1 MEKFNQVNIVLLL
14 TEVLLEEV
22 VDGSFK
28 HERIVDSDVSDA
40 FLRSEAEIWL
50 EGQEKSRNEG
60 EAAHDSVPTR
70 LSSTSHTLI
79 HHIISDE
86 EVGLKLYERER
97 LQISFRTTIEYESE
111 KLTSS
116 IHHPRMAAF
125 RYSSSVNLD
134 PLMISTVST
143 TEIPRFNFPANSA
156 TRQLP
161 PLITDSRDRL
171 HTSRSV
177 VVEVL

>member
-1 MEKFNQVNIVLLL
+1 MSTYLMEKFNQVNIVLLL

-22 VDGSFK
+22 IDGSFK

-86 EVGLKLYERER
+86 EVSLKLYERQS

-111 KLTSS
+111 
-116 IHHPRMAAF
+116 
-125 RYSSSVNLD
+125 
-134 PLMISTVST
+134 
-143 TEIPRFNFPANSA
+143 
-156 TRQLP
+156 
-161 PLITDSRDRL
+161 
-171 HTSRSV
+171 
-177 VVEVL
+177 